1 MLKRV
6 RIFILLFIL
15 LTVGLSA
22 WRTSSR
28 LASWEHTL
36 QVVVYPVNA
45 DGSAATQLYMESL
58 KAEDFAPIASYLE
71 QEGKNYGLNTLFPVR
86 VNLAPAVREIPP
98 AIPRAATAFDALQ
111 WSLSLRYWAWRH
123 ASDAGIRPD
132 VRLFLLYHDPATQP
146 AVPDSAGLAKGQI
159 GIAHLFAGRAQ
170 HGSNLVVTTHELLHT
185 LGASDKY
192 DRSNNQPLF
201 PAGFADPQQNP
212 LYPQERAE
220 LMAGRIAVA
229 ADRAEI
235 PRSLAE
241 TVVGRDSARE
251 IGWSKK

>member
-1 MLKRV
+1 MFKRV

-15 LTVGLSA
+15 LTVTLSA

-36 QVVVYPVNA
+36 QVVLYPVNA
-45 DGSAATQLYMESL
+45 DGGAATQRYIDSL
-58 KAEDFAPIASYLE
+58 KQEDFESIAGYLE
-71 QEGKNYGLNTLFPVR
+71 QQGKRYGLNALFPVR
-86 VNLAPAVREIPP
+86 VTLAPVVREIPP
-98 AIPRAATAFDALQ
+98 AIPPAATAFDALH

-132 VRLFLLYHDPATQP
+132 VRLFLLYHDPALNNV
-146 AVPDSAGLAKGQI
+146 VPDSAGLAKGQI
-159 GIAHLFAGRAQ
+159 GVAHLFAARAQ
-170 HGSNLVVTTHELLHT
+170 QGSNLVVATHELMHT

-192 DRSNNQPLF
+192 DLRNNQPLF

-212 LYPQERAE
+212 LYPQEQAE

-229 ADRAEI
+229 IDRAEI
-235 PRSLAE
+235 PQSLAE
-241 TVVGRDSARE
+241 TVVGRESAYE
-251 IGWSKK
+251 IGWLKR